1 MRIDELKETTTARL
15 RTLETGATV
24 RIAATALSDRDA
36 GLVVVCGD
44 AGEAAGVVS
53 KSDLVRHLALAGS
66 AEASAAGLMTRGFV
80 SCRPEDDVRA
90 VWQRMTARG
99 LQNVPVL
106 GAKARPLGVL
116 DIRDAMRAIL
126 SADELEEQA
135 LANYI
140 AGVGYR

>member
-15 RTLETGATV
+15 RTLEPGATV
-24 RIAATALSDRDA
+24 RIAAEALSGRDA
-36 GLVVVCGD
+36 GLVFVCGD

-53 KSDLVRHLALAGS
+53 KSDLVRHLARAGS
-66 AEASAAGLMTRGFV
+66 AEASAAGLMTRGFL

-90 VWQRMTARG
+90 VWQTMTRRR

-106 GAKARPLGVL
+106 GGMSRPLGVL
-116 DIRDAMRAIL
+116 DVRDVMRAIL
-126 SADELEEQA
+126 EADELEEQV